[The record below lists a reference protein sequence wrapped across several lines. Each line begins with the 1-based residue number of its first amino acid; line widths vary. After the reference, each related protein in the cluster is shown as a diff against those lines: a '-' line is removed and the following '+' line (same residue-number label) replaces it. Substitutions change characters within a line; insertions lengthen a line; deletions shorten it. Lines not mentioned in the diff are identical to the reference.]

1 MAGLLTIDIIDPGVT
16 TSKMIQ
22 TDIVAKIECFEN
34 EVHGKERRCNWFR
47 CLRQMR
53 LECSYR
59 QTIPPLQTAVALF
72 SENLPRRQSRRTLFW
87 KHRWR
92 CKGGLCKVAGW
103 RPPASHRRK
112 VRSIDC
118 RADCAPVPRGLR
130 ENTQTNEH
138 VLYLPQFTFSLRAR
152 QGG

>member
-1 MAGLLTIDIIDPGVT
+1 
-16 TSKMIQ
+16 
-22 TDIVAKIECFEN
+22 
-34 EVHGKERRCNWFR
+34 
-47 CLRQMR
+47 MR

-59 QTIPPLQTAVALF
+59 QTIPPLQTAVAPF

-92 CKGGLCKVAGW
+92 WGLFKVAGW

-138 VLYLPQFTFSLRAR
+138 VLYLPQFTFFHSELGKGVERTDPPTPMS
-152 QGG
+152 QGLKLPSTSGLG